1 MHTRAGMLVG
11 IAILGGM
18 LGCAT
23 IISGSDQE
31 IKFQS
36 HPDSATVTIDGRAL
50 GKTPLIQK
58 LSRKDKHAVRFE
70 LDGYAPVDM
79 TLTRTV
85 NGWVF
90 GNIVFGGLIG
100 VAIDGITGA
109 MFALKPSDVT
119 GALARSGTTT
129 SVTQNGLYVVVVLHP
144 EPHWQRIGMLQPVRK

>member
-1 MHTRAGMLVG
+1 MHTRSAVLMSV
-11 IAILGGM
+11 AILGGM

-36 HPDSATVTIDGRAL
+36 HPDSAMVTIDGKAL

-58 LSRKDKHAVRFE
+58 LSRKDKHDVRFE

-109 MFALKPSDVT
+109 MFALKPSDVQ
-119 GALARSGTTT
+119 GELARSGTTT

-144 EPHWQRIGMLQPVRK
+144 EPGWQRIGTLEPVRK